1 MTDKSPAGSP
11 PVAKDIGTFVKSYWL
26 PIVLVIVAIVFI
38 ATNTNRV
45 TFTVFWVDI
54 SQPLWMLLT
63 VTVLVGFVIGWFVGR
78 RRK

>member
-1 MTDKSPAGSP
+1 MRLGRRRAREGM
-11 PVAKDIGTFVKSYWL
+11 IL
-26 PIVLVIVAIVFI
+26 LNVLVIVAIVFI